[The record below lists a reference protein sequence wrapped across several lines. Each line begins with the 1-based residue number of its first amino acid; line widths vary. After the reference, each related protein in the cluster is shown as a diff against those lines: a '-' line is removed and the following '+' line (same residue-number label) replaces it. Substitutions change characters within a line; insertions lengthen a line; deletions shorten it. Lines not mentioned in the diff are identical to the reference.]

1 MKPTTLPL
9 MLMLAAL
16 LAAACGDDNGGASP
30 AEPTEPGGLVVERT
44 TLRTVEQ
51 PIRNG
56 LNPFVCDLEG
66 TARND
71 TTRDRKGALTFAAFD
86 RDGQRIEWCPFGVDP
101 EGGCGRRITV
111 TVLAGGRSDFL
122 VRTFVFDSCDKV
134 ARVEI
139 LEIRSEPVA

>member
-1 MKPTTLPL
+1 MKTTTLPL
-9 MLMLAAL
+9 VLILAAV
-16 LAAACGDDNGGASP
+16 LAAACGDDNRGASP
-30 AEPTEPGGLVVERT
+30 AEPTEPGGIVVERT
-44 TLRTVEQ
+44 TLRTVGQ
-51 PIRNG
+51 SIQG

-71 TTRDRKGALTFAAFD
+71 TTTDRRGTLTFAAFD

-101 EGGCGRRITV
+101 GGGCGRRIRV
-111 TVLAGGRSDFL
+111 TVPAGGRSDFL

>member
-1 MKPTTLPL
+1 MKPTTLSL
-9 MLMLAAL
+9 AIMLAAAA
-16 LAAACGDDNGGASP
+16 LAAACGDDNRGASP

-71 TTRDRKGALTFAAFD
+71 TATDRRGTLTFAAFD
-86 RDGQRIEWCPFGVDP
+86 REGQNITWCLVARED
-101 EGGCGRRITV
+101 CNRRITV
-111 TVLAGGRSDFL
+111 TVPASGRSDFL

-134 ARVEI
+134 ARVEV